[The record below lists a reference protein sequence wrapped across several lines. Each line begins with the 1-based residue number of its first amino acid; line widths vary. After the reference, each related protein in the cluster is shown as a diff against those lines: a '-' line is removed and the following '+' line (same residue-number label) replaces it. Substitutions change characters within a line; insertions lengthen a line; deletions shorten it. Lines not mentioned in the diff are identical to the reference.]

1 MSTSPQSSPAEEE
14 GGGGVRKPSSP
25 RAARDDYATHVPPLR
40 AKENPAHSRES
51 AAARVRKRLTS
62 TTASAI
68 AIIIA
73 VLWTLPTASLF
84 LSSFRPELEIK
95 TTGWWT
101 MFSDPQ
107 LTLNNYREVLFS
119 PGQGQLA
126 SYFVN
131 SFVITVPST
140 VFVVVLAALAAYA
153 LAWVNFPGRDWVFLG
168 VFALQIVPLQ
178 MALVPLL
185 RFFSQGVTI
194 GGYQILPAWD
204 LPGAFAFTNV
214 WVAHTIFGLPLG
226 IFLLHNFISQLPTTL
241 FEAARVDGAGH
252 GVLFRKVV
260 LPLTVPALVS
270 LAIFQFLWVW
280 NDLLVALIFAGGDV
294 STAPLTVRLAELA
307 GTRGNEWQRL
317 TAGAFVSMVIP
328 LLVFFTLQRYFVRG
342 LLAGS
347 VKG

>member
-1 MSTSPQSSPAEEE
+1 MSTTPQSPTAEEE
-14 GGGGVRKPSSP
+14 GGGARRSSP
-25 RAARDDYATHVPPLR
+25 APADGLGGRVPPLQ
-40 AKENPAHSRES
+40 PAAGKAAGQGARES
-51 AAARVRKRLTS
+51 AAARVRRRLSS
-62 TTASAI
+62 TTASVI
-68 AIIIA
+68 AIVIA
-73 VLWTLPTASLF
+73 ALWTLPTAGLF
-84 LSSFRPELEIK
+84 ISSFRPEQEIK

-101 MFSDPQ
+101 MFTDPQ
-107 LTLNNYREVLFS
+107 LTLTNYREVLFS
-119 PGQGQLA
+119 SSQGQLA

-140 VFVVVLAALAAYA
+140 VFVVLLAALAAYA
-153 LAWVNFPGRDWVFLG
+153 LAWVNFPGRDWLFLG
-168 VFALQIVPLQ
+168 IFALQIVPLQ
-178 MALVPLL
+178 MSLVPLL
-185 RFFSQGVTI
+185 RFFSQGVSI
-194 GGYQILPAWD
+194 GDIQVLPAWD

-226 IFLLHNFISQLPTTL
+226 IFLLHNFVSQLPHSL

-252 GVLFRKVV
+252 GVLFRRVV
-260 LPLTVPALVS
+260 LPLIVPALVS